1 MVPSVFRRNLPPAVH
16 MASLH
21 RPVALD
27 IHPAS
32 IVLHYNICSHAGNVQ
47 GPRTSE
53 EARKDQLH
61 AAHEDLRSGATLRR
75 LRSCAH

>member
-1 MVPSVFRRNLPPAVH
+1 MVSRVFRRNLPRAVH

-21 RPVALD
+21 ELAALD
-27 IHPAS
+27 LHPAS
-32 IVLHYNICSHAGNVQ
+32 IVRLYNICPHASNVQ

-75 LRSCAH
+75 LRSSAH